1 MSTAVL
7 RIHVP
12 LALSDR
18 LNRLAA
24 QARTALGRNVTRA
37 AVVRALLAL
46 HADALTLELKAALN
60 VDTVK
65 RGRRA
70 KEAS

>member
-1 MSTAVL
+1 VL
-7 RIHVP
+7 LGLR
-12 LALSDR
+12 DR

-24 QARTALGRNVTRA
+24 QARTALGRNVMRA

-46 HADALTLELKAALN
+46 HADALTPELLAALN

-65 RGRRA
+65 RGRPT